1 MSASLLGT
9 SMIEPDGGISRLY
22 VLPEII
28 TRISYYV
35 YLFMLLLFSFLGAKN
50 VSQTLTFPAPML
62 VLAVPYFLLL
72 FWSIVTSSEHV
83 RYMIMFFSI
92 TFSPIGLVF
101 LLKKSHIKIVAKFSI
116 FVLSFLVFISA
127 LYSYFNI
134 STHPRVAGIHNN
146 PNLMGVWLVSLLAV
160 VLYFQEYVK
169 RVVVFWLVFGVS
181 VLALFSGSR
190 LGFGTL
196 LLVLIPFVF
205 KLKALPLFML
215 SSVAII
221 SVYFMGTAGFN
232 FRATDFDSA
241 VSDSGRIFIWLRA
254 FECISAEPLVGHGM
268 LGAQNC
274 VDIGNV
280 HNSYLRVAVMLGLP
294 LATTFFVF
302 FFAFLAYVFILR
314 VSPYIKFYFLG
325 LPFAF
330 FGEDYI
336 SGVASPFF
344 PFFIF
349 ILALFLFDYKRI
361 SSYSSRMVKF

>member
-1 MSASLLGT
+1 
-9 SMIEPDGGISRLY
+9 
-22 VLPEII
+22 
-28 TRISYYV
+28 
-35 YLFMLLLFSFLGAKN
+35 
-50 VSQTLTFPAPML
+50 
-62 VLAVPYFLLL
+62 
-72 FWSIVTSSEHV
+72 
-83 RYMIMFFSI
+83 
-92 TFSPIGLVF
+92 
-101 LLKKSHIKIVAKFSI
+101 
-116 FVLSFLVFISA
+116 
-127 LYSYFNI
+127 
-134 STHPRVAGIHNN
+134 
-146 PNLMGVWLVSLLAV
+146 
-160 VLYFQEYVK
+160 
-169 RVVVFWLVFGVS
+169 
-181 VLALFSGSR
+181 
-190 LGFGTL
+190 
-196 LLVLIPFVF
+196 
-205 KLKALPLFML
+205 
-215 SSVAII
+215 
-221 SVYFMGTAGFN
+221 
-232 FRATDFDSA
+232 
-241 VSDSGRIFIWLRA
+241 
-254 FECISAEPLVGHGM
+254 M